1 MISISNVKVCVT
13 LKGLLS
19 QLIQPFTTY
28 ISSFLV
34 ADGSDSEEDPNIR
47 KATVFLHGV
56 DSQVLD

>member
-34 ADGSDSEEDPNIR
+34 DDGSDSEEDHNIR

>member
-34 ADGSDSEEDPNIR
+34 TDGSDSEEKIPISL
-47 KATVFLHGV
+47 KAQCFYTVLTPK
-56 DSQVLD
+56 ST